1 MVFLSSFQMSR
12 KFRLFWHF
20 FLMLFFVSFVE
31 AKQSVLNLSISS
43 NPSRI
48 NPILSTDSAS
58 SEISGWLF
66 NGLFKYDKF
75 GKIIPDIAKNYK
87 FENPQKL
94 RVFLR
99 NDVFWHDGN
108 LLTAND
114 VIFTFDTIRS
124 PKIFAPITGDF
135 EKVKSIEKISDFEI
149 IINYKEPYYK
159 ALEIWMVGLLPKHI
173 LVNEKDLMTSKFNKK
188 PIGNGPYKLKKF
200 EISSDIELIANKKF
214 YDGEPK
220 INMIQY
226 KFLPDSSTSF
236 LLLGQKKLDL
246 ASLNPLQLERQ
257 ITDEIKQNYKVFE
270 TTSFAYTYIGFNL
283 KNKKFANPKIR
294 EALSLAVNRQEIIDI
309 MFFGHAQICY
319 GPFLPKTFAY
329 NEKFEKYEFDL
340 RKAKKILKSFGYD
353 ENNPFEFEVVTNAN
367 NSIKVNT
374 AEILQYQLAKINVKM
389 KIKVME
395 WQAFLNTVVTPK
407 KFEAII
413 LGWSLSLLPD
423 AFPIWHSK
431 SDFVGGFNIGGYKNN
446 EVDRLIEEASK
457 TVDEV
462 RLSLKYK
469 KIFELIRKD
478 NPYIF
483 LYIPNSITAVNKKI
497 RPIEP
502 ALIGIMHNQKD
513 WIKE

>member
-1 MVFLSSFQMSR
+1 MVFLSSSQMSR

-20 FLMLFFVSFVE
+20 FLTLFFVSFLE
-31 AKQSVLNLSISS
+31 ANESVLNLSISS

-58 SEISGWLF
+58 SEISNWIF
-66 NGLFKYDKF
+66 TGLFKYDKN
-75 GKIIPDIAKNYK
+75 GKITTDIAKSYK
-87 FENPQKL
+87 FLSPTKL
-94 RVFLR
+94 EIEIRKNVL
-99 NDVFWHDGN
+99 WHDGKILN
-108 LLTAND
+108 ADD

-124 PKIFAPITGDF
+124 PKIFAPISGDF
-135 EKVKSIEKISDFEI
+135 QKVKSVKKISDSKI
-149 IINYKEPYYK
+149 IVEYKEPYYK

-173 LVNEKDLMTSKFNKK
+173 LENEKDLMTSKFNKK
-188 PIGNGPYKLKKF
+188 PIGCGPYKLGVF
-200 EISSDIELIANKKF
+200 EISKDIELISNEKF
-214 YDGEPK
+214 YDGAPK
-220 INMIQY
+220 IDKIKY
-226 KFLPDSSTSF
+226 KFLPDPTTSF
-236 LLLGQKKLDL
+236 LMLGQQKLDIDGL
-246 ASLNPLQLERQ
+246 TPLQVDRQ
-257 ITDEIKQNYKVFE
+257 IDSRFKQKYKVFE
-270 TTSFAYTYIGFNL
+270 TTSFAYTYLGFNL

-294 EALSLAVNRQEIIDI
+294 EALSLAINRQEIIDI

-367 NSIKVNT
+367 NSIRVNT

-431 SDFVGGFNIGGYKNN
+431 SDFVGGFNIGSYKND

-462 RLSLKYK
+462 QLSQKYK

-478 NPYIF
+478 NPYLF

-497 RPIEP
+497 HPIEP

-513 WIKE
+513 WIKD